1 MLRATRAG
9 GVEGPL
15 LLNSLLA
22 YHFDPL
28 IREWEGQGWG
38 FSFDGA
44 TPVTHAFWADNLI
57 FLAAADDQ
65 AQ

>member
-1 MLRATRAG
+1 MRGMVATAMLGDAPPSEEFPMLRATRAG

-28 IREWEGQGWG
+28 IRVWEERGWG
-38 FSFDGA
+38 FSFD
-44 TPVTHAFWADNLI
+44 
-57 FLAAADDQ
+57 
-65 AQ
+65 